1 MSPNAAPLTA
11 IERARLAYDEMKR
24 RQHGV
29 EVQRRARE
37 RSRNITLAG
46 VVVATLLLVAGIAI
60 YNGGMPDSL
69 RATAHEGRGDKTRT
83 SQARTGQVRSHVK
96 GNTCREL
103 QFNNDSGTFV
113 GGSLVACDPAEA
125 KRDPSQVQPQ
135 PQAQDPKPNG
145 ARINSI
151 RDGFPR

>member
-1 MSPNAAPLTA
+1 MSPNAAPVTA
-11 IERARLAYDEMKR
+11 IERARLAYEEMKR
-24 RQHGV
+24 RQHSV

-46 VVVATLLLVAGIAI
+46 VVAAALLLVAGIAI

-69 RATAHEGRGDKTRT
+69 RATTHEGRGDRTRST
-83 SQARTGQVRSHVK
+83 EARTGQVRSYVK

-113 GGSLVACDPAEA
+113 GGSLVACDPNEKNRESSA
-125 KRDPSQVQPQ
+125 VQGQ
-135 PQAQDPKPNG
+135 PATPNG
-145 ARINSI
+145 ARLNSI
-151 RDGFPR
+151 RGGFAR